1 MRITAY
7 NAENVS
13 TTNNKEFRASDIA
26 RMRGRRKASTMSA
39 ARIII
44 LTGHYGSGKTSLA
57 RQFAHR
63 LRGAGER
70 VSLCD
75 LDIVNPYFR
84 TSDNRGALEAEG
96 IRVVASRYV
105 GGNLDIPALPKELG
119 AALETRDG
127 VTILDVGGD
136 DRGALALGRYAP
148 KIVQLEHY
156 EMLFAV
162 NFYRPRTRTPEDALA
177 VLREVETAS
186 GIKATALINNSNLGA
201 QTTAED
207 VLGTRSG
214 IEALSRLADLPTA
227 GTAARSELK
236 RELDGRVADPFWL
249 DLGDDRT
256 YGKTDV

>member
-1 MRITAY
+1 MPQM
-7 NAENVS
+7 VS
-13 TTNNKEFRASDIA
+13 TTNNMVNFGEAFHSC
-26 RMRGRRKASTMSA
+26 GTA
-39 ARIII
+39 AKKRETVFAPHVII

-57 RQFAHR
+57 KQFA
-63 LRGAGER
+63 LRMGAEGKR

-84 TSDNRGALEAEG
+84 SSDYRNALEKAG
-96 IRVVASRYV
+96 IRVICSKYA

-119 AALETRDG
+119 EALTAKDG

-148 KIVQLEHY
+148 DIGRANGY

-186 GIKATALINNSNLGA
+186 GIKATALMNNSNLGME
-201 QTTAED
+201 TMAED
-207 VLGTRSG
+207 VLDTQSS
-214 IEALSRLADLPTA
+214 IEALSRLANLPTA
-227 GTAARSELK
+227 GTAAARRLKNEL
-236 RELDGRVADPFWL
+236 EGRIDRPFWL
-249 DLGDDRT
+249 DLGEDRD
-256 YGKTDV
+256 YGETNV

>member
-1 MRITAY
+1 
-7 NAENVS
+7 
-13 TTNNKEFRASDIA
+13 
-26 RMRGRRKASTMSA
+26 MSA

-57 RQFAHR
+57 KELAHR
-63 LRGAGER
+63 LSVAGEH

-84 TSDNRGALEAEG
+84 TSDNRDALEAEG
-96 IRVVASRYV
+96 IRVVASRYA

-119 AALETRDG
+119 AALESRDG

-148 KIVQLEHY
+148 EIVHAEHY
-156 EMLFAV
+156 EMFFAV
-162 NFYRPRTRTPEDALA
+162 NFFRPRTRTPEDALA

-186 GIKATALINNSNLGA
+186 GIKVTALINNSNLGA
-201 QTTAED
+201 ETTAED
-207 VLGTRSG
+207 VLATQSG
-214 IEALSRLADLPTA
+214 IETLARLADLPMA
-227 GTAARSELK
+227 VTAARSELK
-236 RELDGRVADPFWL
+236 KELEGRVDHPLWL
-249 DLGDDRT
+249 DLGEDRS